1 MWCVPEISAEFV
13 ERMENLLLLY
23 AKEADPREPV
33 LCLDERPVQLLDAE
47 RAGRVARPG
56 KVAKRDYEY
65 VRRGTAN
72 IFCIVEPRE
81 GRRQTHATRNRKG
94 AAFARA
100 LKRIADRYGDARTI
114 HLVVDNLNTHCE
126 KSLVDHFGELAG
138 KRLWRRFTVHYTP
151 KHASWLNPAEME
163 ASLVSRE
170 CLGSRRIG
178 TFEALRHEVST
189 WTRKADRQRRRIDW
203 KWRVS
208 DARRVFRYDG
218 ITTIRAEH

>member
-1 MWCVPEISAEFV
+1 
-13 ERMENLLLLY
+13 MEVLLELY
-23 AKEADPREPV
+23 AKPADTLEPV
-33 LCLDERPVQLLDAE
+33 VCLDERPVQLLDSE
-47 RAGRVARPG
+47 RPGRRARPG

-72 IFCIVEPRE
+72 IFCVVEPRA
-81 GRRQTHATRNRKG
+81 GRHQTHATRNRTG

-100 LKRIADRYGDARTI
+100 LRKVASRYRRARTI
-114 HLVVDNLNTHCE
+114 HLVVDNLSTHTE
-126 KSLVDHFGELAG
+126 KSLKDHFGEFEG
-138 KRLWRRFTVHYTP
+138 KRLWKRFTVHYTP

-170 CLGSRRIG
+170 CLSSRRFG
-178 TFEALRHEVST
+178 ELRTLRSEIAA
-189 WTRKADRQRRRIDW
+189 WNRRADRRRRSIDW

-218 ITTIRAEH
+218 IATRRAKH